1 MWNCFTF
8 ISPLYRHDTD
18 DEVATAKRSRDVDAL
33 RRRKHKKNKKH
44 KKSSKYDK
52 ATKEHSKKHKKVK
65 RKAKSESE
73 SSAGTSDSSEKI
85 VITNETAA
93 STTATSLSSKF
104 AEIMKTNGHTTGTVI
119 PPKLMRKPKI
129 PTDPSKL
136 VEMITQSLDQTE
148 PSLEIVSSESDSD
161 GGQIPV
167 DVDSPDV
174 AVIEDEL
181 NLEELMKQKA
191 LLQARLGVITSDTD
205 EEEPPVAD
213 VGKVA
218 AEKID
223 KTANDVI
230 LLVDDSSGEAI
241 RAKIKAAAPKR
252 VAKRSRSR
260 SREKKRAATASSN
273 AMPPADTR
281 AARAEGGQMVRDRY
295 GGRGEYEQRFR
306 NKRNDNDNRFKED
319 LRREIDRDKE
329 RSFREREQRRRD
341 GGPLQERPHP
351 AGGQDRSFGR
361 AGRGYSADRRQ
372 SGGQRSRSRERGGDQ
387 HDRAYGSRYRR
398 RGEEK
403 KDKFV
408 GSLSEG
414 QKPDKES
421 SSDSDVGNINVNDD
435 DDDDEKIIEQ
445 RRKKRE
451 ELLKVSGHKHV
462 SEKISENVVILFIL
476 FFLYRNWQPIR
487 PKVTHFQRVQRLLS
501 IRRPMTMLLCCRH
514 RRMQKSCHQNQ
525 YRYPLLRRH
534 QFRRQF
540 RCRQYLNL

>member
-1 MWNCFTF
+1 MPIFLT
-8 ISPLYRHDTD
+8 PLRHDTD

-44 KKSSKYDK
+44 KKTSKYDK
-52 ATKEHSKKHKKVK
+52 ATKERSKKHKKVK
-65 RKAKSESE
+65 RKPKSESE
-73 SSAGTSDSSEKI
+73 SSAGSSDSSEKI

-119 PPKLMRKPKI
+119 PPKLMRKPPKI
-129 PTDPSKL
+129 PTDPNKL

-161 GGQIPV
+161 GGMIPV

-205 EEEPPVAD
+205 EDEPIAAEV
-213 VGKVA
+213 VGKVQ
-218 AEKID
+218 EEID
-223 KTANDVI
+223 KSANDVI

-241 RAKIKAAAPKR
+241 RAKTKVAAQKR

-260 SREKKRAATASSN
+260 SREKKRVATGSTTASS
-273 AMPPADTR
+273 AAAAAAAAAETRSARPAD
-281 AARAEGGQMVRDRY
+281 GQMVRDRY
-295 GGRGEYEQRFR
+295 GSRAEYEQQRYR
-306 NKRNDNDNRFKED
+306 KRNDNDNRFKED

-341 GGPLQERPHP
+341 GGPIQGQHQ
-351 AGGQDRSFGR
+351 GGAQDRSFGR
-361 AGRGYSADRRQ
+361 DRPGRGYSAERDRRQ
-372 SGGQRSRSRERGGDQ
+372 GGGGMRSRSRERGGDQ
-387 HDRAYGSRYRR
+387 HDRGYGGRYKR

-421 SSDSDVGNINVNDD
+421 SSDSEVGNINVNDD

-451 ELLKVSGHKHV
+451 ELLKVNAHAIDGSV
-462 SEKISENVVILFIL
+462 KIG
-476 FFLYRNWQPIR
+476 
-487 PKVTHFQRVQRLLS
+487 KVL
-501 IRRPMTMLLCCRH
+501 
-514 RRMQKSCHQNQ
+514 
-525 YRYPLLRRH
+525 
-534 QFRRQF
+534 
-540 RCRQYLNL
+540 